1 MTRLVLASAS
11 PRRRELLGL
20 LDLPFTVVEPD
31 VDERAT
37 ASPARAKAVKV
48 AQRGTATLAADT
60 EIDLDGE
67 RLGKPRDAA
76 DAVAVLSRLAGR
88 DHDVVTAVAVV
99 DASGGSFA
107 FAVRSRVTMRAQDDA
122 AIAAYVATGE
132 PLDKA
137 GAYAIQGAGG
147 ALVLRSDGCRANIV
161 GLPLC
166 HAHAAL
172 RRAGVVTTE
181 RPEAVCQR
189 HFAFTCAV
197 WRTARAQGHALLSGQ
212 SHETALG
219 PLAPRAAFRIPRPP

>member
-20 LDLPFTVVEPD
+20 LDLPFTVVAPD
-31 VDERAT
+31 VDERAA
-37 ASPARAKAVKV
+37 ASPARAKALKV
-48 AQRGTATLAADT
+48 AERGTATLAADT

-67 RLGKPRDAA
+67 RLGKPRDER
-76 DAVAVLSRLAGR
+76 DAVLMLSRLAGR
-88 DHDVVTAVAVV
+88 DHEVVTAVAVV

-107 FAVRSRVTMRAQDDA
+107 FDVRSRVTMRARDDA
-122 AIAAYVATGE
+122 AIAVYAASGE

-147 ALVLRSDGCRANIV
+147 ALVLQSDGCRANIV

-166 HAHAAL
+166 HTHAAL
-172 RRAGVVTTE
+172 RRVGVVTKE

-189 HFAFTCAV
+189 HFAFTCTV
-197 WRTARAQGHALLSGQ
+197 WRAARAQGHALLSGGA
-212 SHETALG
+212 HETALG
-219 PLAPRAAFRIPRPP
+219 PVAPGALPLIEGAR